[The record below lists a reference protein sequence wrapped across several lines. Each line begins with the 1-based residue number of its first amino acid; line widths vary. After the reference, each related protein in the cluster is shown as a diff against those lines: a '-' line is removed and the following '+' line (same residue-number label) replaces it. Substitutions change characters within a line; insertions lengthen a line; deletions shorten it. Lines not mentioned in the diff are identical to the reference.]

1 MENDAFNIQ
10 MTLRTT
16 GSLEILDKTGPKHA
30 MATCQIRWRNPAK
43 KGIRCNHLLGD
54 YTHYASCKLSGYHC
68 RPHKVLEDV
77 VLECIKDAYIHV
89 RAQAAAQVV
98 LTEDKRKTVYQ
109 NLHTSILSTIR
120 GNTSR
125 FQQWDIDEDDEALGK
140 FT

>member
-16 GSLEILDKTGPKHA
+16 GSLEFLDKTGPKHA
-30 MATCQIRWRNPAK
+30 MATCQIRLRNPK
-43 KGIRCNHLLGD
+43 KGIRCNNLLGD

-89 RAQAAAQVV
+89 RAQAASQVV

-109 NLHTSILSTIR
+109 NLRTSIPSTIR
-120 GNTSR
+120 ENTVR
-125 FQQWDIDEDDEALGK
+125 IQQ
-140 FT
+140 